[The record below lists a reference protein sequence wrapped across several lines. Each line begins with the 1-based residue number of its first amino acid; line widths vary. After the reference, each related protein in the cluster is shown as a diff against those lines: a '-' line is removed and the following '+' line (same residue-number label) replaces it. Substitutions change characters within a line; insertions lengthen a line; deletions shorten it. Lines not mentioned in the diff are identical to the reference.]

1 MQILNRLTIRNL
13 KLNKRRTIVTIIGII
28 LATALLTAV
37 ATMAVSLKES
47 VTLRSKKVDGDFH
60 LLLYDMTD
68 KEKESVINNRQVES
82 YYETH
87 EVGYGVLDGCVNDS
101 KPYVYIEALDS
112 DTFEKAEINVTSG
125 RLPED
130 DSEIVI
136 SSHIKTNG
144 GVKYNLGDKI
154 TFDIGDRTYNGK
166 KLYQNDTYREDE
178 QLEAKQTKTYKVVG
192 ICDRLP
198 YGEEP
203 RTAPGYSVI
212 TLANKADTSL
222 NKSDIYLRFNKKA
235 LKDRYDLTADILGVD
250 KTLFNKLN
258 SGKLEDKEI
267 QTLKSQLD
275 KTHSYYINNSLI
287 KYEAF
292 YDSSVAFVYNMAAV
306 VMVIIIIT
314 SAVCISNSFAIS
326 INQKTKQYGMLASI
340 GATPRQ
346 IRKNVFFE
354 AAFMGV
360 IGIVAG
366 IGGGLSASY
375 ILVVLSNKMLID
387 TFEMSI
393 VYAPSLLGVLLS
405 IVLAIVTIVLS
416 ALVPA
421 IRASRMSPIMAINH
435 SEDIKIKSKSLKTP
449 KLIGKVWGEGGVLA
463 YKNMKRNK
471 RKYRVITISIALSV
485 STFIAL
491 YGFMSLLTESVNRY
505 ANDKIDLRVYMSSYK
520 SMSVDEANKKVSN
533 IVNRINNETNIT
545 DFTFARGFYASLKD
559 EPKYSSDYKEVNK
572 YEAGLAENN
581 GYYISI
587 ISLGNEEYGKYIKK
601 LGISKETAQSGGIL
615 VDNTYQYINNGND
628 IKYFNIYDGYKAGD
642 VLTYRIDTSNSS
654 KSLDNS
660 KSSDDTT
667 LYDIRIVALS
677 NERPFGY
684 DNAYTSYGYLIVS
697 DDYMNRIDTKN
708 TDSTLLNINCDDPD
722 KAQDILVN
730 EFNIGQNYIF
740 NAAQERRNDEKLILT
755 MKIFLYGFI
764 AIVSLIGITNIFN
777 TVTTGMEL
785 RGKEFAMLQSIGMTK
800 KEFDKMIRLESVFYG
815 SKALIIGVV
824 SGTILSYV
832 IYISAGES
840 QLKYTLPLLAIVMSV
855 IVVIILLLGIMKY
868 SIAQIRKQNIIETIR
883 NEYTIEENI

>member
-13 KLNKRRTIVTIIGII
+13 KLNKKRTIVTIIGII

-47 VTLRSKKVDGDFH
+47 ITLREKKVDGDFH

-82 YYETH
+82 YYEMH
-87 EVGYGVLDGCVNDS
+87 EIGYAVLEDCVNDS
-101 KPYVYIEALDS
+101 KPYVYIEALDN

-144 GVKYNLGDKI
+144 GVKYNLGDEI

-166 KLYQNDTYREDE
+166 KLYQNDDYREDE
-178 QLEAKQTKTYKVVG
+178 LLDVKQTKTYKVVG

-212 TLANKADTSL
+212 TFANKSDTSL
-222 NKSDIYLRFNKKA
+222 NKSDIYIRFYKKV
-235 LKDRYDLTADILGVD
+235 LKDRYNITADILGVD
-250 KTLFNKLN
+250 RILFNKQY
-258 SGKLEDKEI
+258 SGSPTDEEAEI
-267 QTLKSQLD
+267 LKNQLD
-275 KTHSYYINNSLI
+275 KAHSYYINNSLI

-354 AAFMGV
+354 AAFIGV
-360 IGIVAG
+360 IGVAAG
-366 IGGGLSASY
+366 IVGGLSASY
-375 ILVVLSNKMLID
+375 ILVILSNKMLID
-387 TFEMSI
+387 TLEMSI

-416 ALVPA
+416 ALVPS

-435 SEDIKIKSKSLKTP
+435 SEDIKIKSKSLRTP
-449 KLIGKVWGEGGVLA
+449 KLVGKIWGEGGVLA

-485 STFIAL
+485 MTFIAL
-491 YGFMSLLTESVNRY
+491 YGFMSLLTDSANRY
-505 ANDKIDLRVYMSSYK
+505 ANGNIDLRVYMSSYK
-520 SMSVDEANKKVSN
+520 NMSVDEADKKVSN

-545 DFTFARGFYASLKD
+545 DFTFARGFNGILRDK
-559 EPKYSSDYKEVNK
+559 PKYSADY
-572 YEAGLAENN
+572 YEMYNYERGLAEPDN
-581 GYYISI
+581 YYINI
-587 ISLGNEEYGKYIKK
+587 ISLGNEEYEKYIKK

-615 VDNTYQYINNGND
+615 VDNTYQYINNGNNV
-628 IKYFNIYDGYKAGD
+628 KYFNVYDGYKAGD
-642 VLTYRIDTSNSS
+642 ILTYQAGNAGRGQST
-654 KSLDNS
+654 DNNRQ
-660 KSSDDTT
+660 SDNTT
-667 LYDIRIVALS
+667 FYDIKIVALS

-697 DDYMNRIDTKN
+697 DDYMNQFNPRDIDC
-708 TDSTLLNINCDDPD
+708 SVLLNINCDDPD

-730 EFNIGQNYIF
+730 EFDIGKNNIV
-740 NAAQERRNDEKLILT
+740 NAAQERRNNENLILT
-755 MKIFLYGFI
+755 IKIFLYGFI
-764 AIVSLIGITNIFN
+764 AVVSLIGITNIFN

-800 KEFDKMIRLESVFYG
+800 REFDKMIRMESVFYG

-824 SGTILSYV
+824 SGTLFSYV

-840 QLKYTLPLLAIVMSV
+840 QLRYVFPLPAIVIAV
-855 IVVIILLLGIMKY
+855 VVVIILLLGIMKY
-868 SIAQIRKQNIIETIR
+868 SLVQIRKQNIIETIR
-883 NEYTIEENI
+883 NENI

>member
-730 EFNIGQNYIF
+730 EFDIGKNNIV
-740 NAAQERRNDEKLILT
+740 NAAQERRNNENLILT
-755 MKIFLYGFI
+755 IKIFLYGFI
-764 AIVSLIGITNIFN
+764 AVVSLIGITNIFN

-800 KEFDKMIRLESVFYG
+800 REFDKMIRMESVFYG

-824 SGTILSYV
+824 SGTLLSYV

-840 QLKYTLPLLAIVMSV
+840 QLRYVFPLQAIVIAV
-855 IVVIILLLGIMKY
+855 VVVIILLLGIMKY
-868 SIAQIRKQNIIETIR
+868 SIVQIRKQNIIETIR
-883 NEYTIEENI
+883 NENI

>member
-471 RKYRVITISIALSV
+471 RKYRVITISIAISV

-883 NEYTIEENI
+883 NENI

>member
-13 KLNKRRTIVTIIGII
+13 KLNKKRTIVTIIGII

-47 VTLRSKKVDGDFH
+47 ITLRAKKVDGDFH

-68 KEKESVINNRQVES
+68 KEKESIINNRQVES
-82 YYETH
+82 YYEMH
-87 EVGYGVLDGCVNDS
+87 EVGYAVLDGCVNDS

-144 GVKYNLGDKI
+144 GVKYNIGDEI
-154 TFDIGDRTYNGK
+154 TFDVGDRTYNGK
-166 KLYQNDTYREDE
+166 KLYQNDDYREDE
-178 QLEAKQTKTYKVVG
+178 LLDVKKTKTYKVVG

-212 TLANKADTSL
+212 TFANKSDTSL
-222 NKSDIYLRFNKKA
+222 NKSDIYIRFHKKV
-235 LKDRYDLTADILGVD
+235 LKDRYNIIADILGVD
-250 KTLFNKLN
+250 RILFNKQY
-258 SGKLEDKEI
+258 SGSPTDEEAGI
-267 QTLKSQLD
+267 LKNQLD
-275 KTHSYYINNSLI
+275 KAHSYYINNSII
-287 KYEAF
+287 KYEVF

-360 IGIVAG
+360 IGVAAG
-366 IGGGLSASY
+366 IVGGLSASY
-375 ILVVLSNKMLID
+375 ILVILSNKMLID
-387 TFEMSI
+387 TLEMSI

-435 SEDIKIKSKSLKTP
+435 SEDIKIKSKSLRTP
-449 KLIGKVWGEGGVLA
+449 ELVSKVWGEGGVIA

-485 STFIAL
+485 MTFIAL
-491 YGFMSLLTESVNRY
+491 YGFMSLLTDSANRY
-505 ANDKIDLRVYMSSYK
+505 ANGNIDLRVYMSSYK
-520 SMSVDEANKKVSN
+520 SMSVDEADKKVSD

-545 DFTFARGFYASLKD
+545 DFTFARGFNGILKD
-559 EPKYSSDYKEVNK
+559 KPKYSADY
-572 YEAGLAENN
+572 YEMYNYERGLAEPDN
-581 GYYISI
+581 YYINI
-587 ISLGNEEYGKYIKK
+587 ISLGNEEYEKYIKK

-615 VDNTYQYINNGND
+615 VDNTYQYINNGNNV
-628 IKYFNIYDGYKAGD
+628 KYFNVYDGYKAGD
-642 VLTYRIDTSNSS
+642 ILTYQA
-654 KSLDNS
+654 DNNRQ
-660 KSSDDTT
+660 SDDTT
-667 LYDIRIVALS
+667 FYDIKIVALS

-697 DDYMNRIDTKN
+697 DDYMNKIDTKN
-708 TDSTLLNINCDDPD
+708 IDSTLLNINCDDPD

-730 EFNIGQNYIF
+730 EFDIGKNNIV
-740 NAAQERRNDEKLILT
+740 NAAQERRNNENLILII
-755 MKIFLYGFI
+755 KIFLYGFI

-824 SGTILSYV
+824 SGTLLSYV

-840 QLKYTLPLLAIVMSV
+840 QLRYVFPLPAIVIAV

-883 NEYTIEENI
+883 NENI

>member
-449 KLIGKVWGEGGVLA
+449 KLIGKVWGEGGVLS

-868 SIAQIRKQNIIETIR
+868 SIAQIRKQNIVETIR
-883 NEYTIEENI
+883 NENI

>member
-393 VYAPSLLGVLLS
+393 VYAPSLLGVLLA

-883 NEYTIEENI
+883 NENI

>member
-730 EFNIGQNYIF
+730 EFDIGKNNIV

-824 SGTILSYV
+824 SGTLLSYV

-840 QLKYTLPLLAIVMSV
+840 QLRYVFPLPAIVIAV

-883 NEYTIEENI
+883 NENI

>member
-47 VTLRSKKVDGDFH
+47 VILRSKKVDGDFH

-144 GVKYNLGDKI
+144 GVKYNLGDEI

-166 KLYQNDTYREDE
+166 KLYQNDDYIEDE

-449 KLIGKVWGEGGVLA
+449 ELIGKVWGEGGVLA

-667 LYDIRIVALS
+667 LYDIKIVALS

-883 NEYTIEENI
+883 NENI

>member
-13 KLNKRRTIVTIIGII
+13 KLNKKRTIVTIIGII

-47 VTLRSKKVDGDFH
+47 ITLRAKKVDGDFH

-68 KEKESVINNRQVES
+68 KQKESVINNRQVES

-144 GVKYNLGDKI
+144 GVKYNLGDEM

-166 KLYQNDTYREDE
+166 KLYQNDDYIEDE

-360 IGIVAG
+360 IGVAAG
-366 IGGGLSASY
+366 IVGGLSASY
-375 ILVVLSNKMLID
+375 ILVILSNKMLID
-387 TFEMSI
+387 TLEMSI

-449 KLIGKVWGEGGVLA
+449 ELVSKVWGEGGVLA

-485 STFIAL
+485 MTFIAL
-491 YGFMSLLTESVNRY
+491 YGFMSLLTDSANRY
-505 ANDKIDLRVYMSSYK
+505 ANGNIDLRVYMSSYK
-520 SMSVDEANKKVSN
+520 NMSVDEADKKVSN

-545 DFTFARGFYASLKD
+545 DFTFARGFNGILKD
-559 EPKYSSDYKEVNK
+559 KPKYSADY
-572 YEAGLAENN
+572 YEMYNYERGLAEPDN
-581 GYYISI
+581 YYINI
-587 ISLGNEEYGKYIKK
+587 ISLGNEEYEKYIKK

-615 VDNTYQYINNGND
+615 VDNTYQYINNGNNV
-628 IKYFNIYDGYKAGD
+628 KYFNVYDGYKAGD
-642 VLTYRIDTSNSS
+642 ILTYQA
-654 KSLDNS
+654 DNNRQ
-660 KSSDDTT
+660 SDDTT
-667 LYDIRIVALS
+667 FYDIKIVALS

-697 DDYMNRIDTKN
+697 DDYMNKIDTKN
-708 TDSTLLNINCDDPD
+708 IDSTLLNINCDDPD

-730 EFNIGQNYIF
+730 EFDIGKNNIV
-740 NAAQERRNDEKLILT
+740 NAAQERRNNENLILII
-755 MKIFLYGFI
+755 KIFLYGFI

-785 RGKEFAMLQSIGMTK
+785 RSKEFAMLQSIGMTK
-800 KEFDKMIRLESVFYG
+800 REFDKMIRMESVFYG

-824 SGTILSYV
+824 SGTVLSYI
-832 IYISAGES
+832 IYMAAGES
-840 QLKYTLPLLAIVMSV
+840 QLRYTLPLPAIVIAV
-855 IVVIILLLGIMKY
+855 VVVIILLLGIMKY
-868 SIAQIRKQNIIETIR
+868 SIVQIRKQNIIETIR
-883 NEYTIEENI
+883 NENI

>member
-60 LLLYDMTD
+60 LLLNDMTD

-730 EFNIGQNYIF
+730 EFDIRKNNIV
-740 NAAQERRNDEKLILT
+740 NAAQERRNNENLILT
-755 MKIFLYGFI
+755 IKIFLYGFI
-764 AIVSLIGITNIFN
+764 AVVSLIGITNIFN

-800 KEFDKMIRLESVFYG
+800 REFDKMIRMESVFYG

-824 SGTILSYV
+824 SGTLLSYV
-832 IYISAGES
+832 IYIAAGES
-840 QLKYTLPLLAIVMSV
+840 QLRYVFPLQAIVIAV
-855 IVVIILLLGIMKY
+855 VVVIILLLGIMKY
-868 SIAQIRKQNIIETIR
+868 SIVQIRKQNIIETIR
-883 NEYTIEENI
+883 NENI

>member
-421 IRASRMSPIMAINH
+421 IRALRMSPIMAINH

-883 NEYTIEENI
+883 NENI

>member
-13 KLNKRRTIVTIIGII
+13 KLNKKRTIVTIIGII

-37 ATMAVSLKES
+37 AAMAVGLKES
-47 VTLRSKKVDGDFH
+47 ITLRAKKVDGDFH

-82 YYETH
+82 YYEMH
-87 EVGYGVLDGCVNDS
+87 EVGYAVLDGCVNDS
-101 KPYVYIEALDS
+101 KPYVYIEALDG

-144 GVKYNLGDKI
+144 GVKYNIGDEI
-154 TFDIGDRTYNGK
+154 TFDVGDRTYNGK
-166 KLYQNDTYREDE
+166 KLYQNDDYREDE
-178 QLEAKQTKTYKVVG
+178 LLDVKKTKTYKVVG

-212 TLANKADTSL
+212 TFANKSDTSL
-222 NKSDIYLRFNKKA
+222 NKSDIYIRFHKKV
-235 LKDRYDLTADILGVD
+235 LKDRYNITADILGVD
-250 KTLFNKLN
+250 RILFNKQY
-258 SGKLEDKEI
+258 SGSPTDEEAEI
-267 QTLKSQLD
+267 LKNQLD
-275 KTHSYYINNSLI
+275 KAHSYYINNSLI
-287 KYEAF
+287 KYEVF

-360 IGIVAG
+360 IGVAAG
-366 IGGGLSASY
+366 IVVGLSASY
-375 ILVVLSNKMLID
+375 ILVILSNKMLID
-387 TFEMSI
+387 TLEMSI

-435 SEDIKIKSKSLKTP
+435 SEDIKIKSKSLRTP
-449 KLIGKVWGEGGVLA
+449 ELVSKVWGEGGVLA

-485 STFIAL
+485 MTFIAL
-491 YGFMSLLTESVNRY
+491 YGFMSLLTDSANRY
-505 ANDKIDLRVYMSSYK
+505 ANGNIDLRVYMSSYK
-520 SMSVDEANKKVSN
+520 NMSADEADKKVSN

-545 DFTFARGFYASLKD
+545 DFTFARGFNGILKD
-559 EPKYSSDYKEVNK
+559 KPKYSADY
-572 YEAGLAENN
+572 YEMYNYERGLAEPDN
-581 GYYISI
+581 YYISI
-587 ISLGNEEYGKYIKK
+587 ISLGNEEYEKYIKK
-601 LGISKETAQSGGIL
+601 LGLSKETAQSGGIL
-615 VDNTYQYINNGND
+615 VDNTYQYINNGNNV
-628 IKYFNIYDGYKAGD
+628 KYFNVYDGYKAGD
-642 VLTYRIDTSNSS
+642 ILTYQA
-654 KSLDNS
+654 DNNRQ
-660 KSSDDTT
+660 SDDTT
-667 LYDIRIVALS
+667 FYDIKIVALS

-697 DDYMNRIDTKN
+697 DDYMNKIDTKN
-708 TDSTLLNINCDDPD
+708 IESTLLNINCDDPD

-730 EFNIGQNYIF
+730 EFDIGKNNIV

-785 RGKEFAMLQSIGMTK
+785 RSKEFAMLQSIGMTK
-800 KEFDKMIRLESVFYG
+800 REFDKMIRMESVFYG

-824 SGTILSYV
+824 SGTVLSYI
-832 IYISAGES
+832 IYMAAGES
-840 QLKYTLPLLAIVMSV
+840 QLRYTLPLPAIVIAV
-855 IVVIILLLGIMKY
+855 VVVIILLLGIMKY
-868 SIAQIRKQNIIETIR
+868 SIVQIRKQNIIETIR
-883 NEYTIEENI
+883 NENI

>member
-136 SSHIKTNG
+136 SSHIKTND

-435 SEDIKIKSKSLKTP
+435 SEDIKIKSKSLETP

-730 EFNIGQNYIF
+730 EFDIGKNNIV
-740 NAAQERRNDEKLILT
+740 NAAQERRNNENLILT
-755 MKIFLYGFI
+755 IKIFLYGFI

-824 SGTILSYV
+824 SGTLLSYV

-840 QLKYTLPLLAIVMSV
+840 QLRYVFPLPAIVIAV

-883 NEYTIEENI
+883 NENI

>member
-366 IGGGLSASY
+366 IGGGLLASY

-387 TFEMSI
+387 TFEMNI

-491 YGFMSLLTESVNRY
+491 YGFMSLLTESANRY

-520 SMSVDEANKKVSN
+520 SMSVDEVNKKVSN

-587 ISLGNEEYGKYIKK
+587 ISLGNDEYEKYIKK
-601 LGISKETAQSGGIL
+601 LGISKETAQSGAIL

-667 LYDIRIVALS
+667 FYDIKIVALS

-697 DDYMNRIDTKN
+697 DDYMNKIDTKN

-730 EFNIGQNYIF
+730 EFDIGQNYIF
-740 NAAQERRNDEKLILT
+740 NAAQERRNDEKFILT

-868 SIAQIRKQNIIETIR
+868 SIVQIRKQNIIETIR
-883 NEYTIEENI
+883 NENI

>member
-615 VDNTYQYINNGND
+615 VDNTYQYINNGDD

-883 NEYTIEENI
+883 NENI

>member
-340 GATPRQ
+340 GATTRQ

-883 NEYTIEENI
+883 NENI

>member
-855 IVVIILLLGIMKY
+855 IVVIILLLEIMKY

-883 NEYTIEENI
+883 NENI

>member
-13 KLNKRRTIVTIIGII
+13 KLNKKRTIVTIIGII

-47 VTLRSKKVDGDFH
+47 ITLRAKKVDGDFH

-68 KEKESVINNRQVES
+68 KEKESIINNRQVES
-82 YYETH
+82 YYEMH
-87 EVGYGVLDGCVNDS
+87 EVGYAVLDGCVNDS

-144 GVKYNLGDKI
+144 GVKYNIGDEI
-154 TFDIGDRTYNGK
+154 TFDVGDRTYNGK
-166 KLYQNDTYREDE
+166 KLYQNDDYREDE
-178 QLEAKQTKTYKVVG
+178 LLDVKKTKTYKVVG

-212 TLANKADTSL
+212 TFANKSDTSL
-222 NKSDIYLRFNKKA
+222 NKSDIYIRFHKKV
-235 LKDRYDLTADILGVD
+235 LKDRYNIIADILGVD
-250 KTLFNKLN
+250 RILFNKQY
-258 SGKLEDKEI
+258 SGSPTDEEAGI
-267 QTLKSQLD
+267 LKNQLD
-275 KTHSYYINNSLI
+275 KAHSYYINNSII
-287 KYEAF
+287 KYEVF

-360 IGIVAG
+360 IGVAAG
-366 IGGGLSASY
+366 IVGGLSASY
-375 ILVVLSNKMLID
+375 ILVILSNKMLID
-387 TFEMSI
+387 TLEMSI

-435 SEDIKIKSKSLKTP
+435 SEDIKIKSKSLRTP
-449 KLIGKVWGEGGVLA
+449 ELVSKVWGEGGVIA

-485 STFIAL
+485 MTFIAL
-491 YGFMSLLTESVNRY
+491 YGFMSLLTDSANRY
-505 ANDKIDLRVYMSSYK
+505 ANGNIDLRVYMSSYK
-520 SMSVDEANKKVSN
+520 SMSVDEADKKVSD

-545 DFTFARGFYASLKD
+545 DFTFARGFNGILKD
-559 EPKYSSDYKEVNK
+559 KPKYSADY
-572 YEAGLAENN
+572 YEMYNYERGLAEPDN
-581 GYYISI
+581 YYINI
-587 ISLGNEEYGKYIKK
+587 ISLGNEEYEKYIKK
-601 LGISKETAQSGGIL
+601 LGLSKETAQSGGIL
-615 VDNTYQYINNGND
+615 VDNTYQYINNGNNV
-628 IKYFNIYDGYKAGD
+628 KYFNVYDGYKAGD
-642 VLTYRIDTSNSS
+642 ILTYQA
-654 KSLDNS
+654 DNNRQ
-660 KSSDDTT
+660 SDDTT
-667 LYDIRIVALS
+667 FYDIKIVALS

-697 DDYMNRIDTKN
+697 DDYMNKIDTKN
-708 TDSTLLNINCDDPD
+708 IDSTLLNINCDDPD

-730 EFNIGQNYIF
+730 EFDIGKNNIV

-785 RGKEFAMLQSIGMTK
+785 RSKGFAMLQSIGMTK
-800 KEFDKMIRLESVFYG
+800 REFDKMIRMESVFYG

-824 SGTILSYV
+824 SGTVLSYI
-832 IYISAGES
+832 IYMAAGES
-840 QLKYTLPLLAIVMSV
+840 QLRYTLPLPAIVIAV
-855 IVVIILLLGIMKY
+855 VVVIILLLGIMKY
-868 SIAQIRKQNIIETIR
+868 SIVQIRKQNIIETIR
-883 NEYTIEENI
+883 NENI

>member
-435 SEDIKIKSKSLKTP
+435 SEDIKIKSKSLKTL

-883 NEYTIEENI
+883 NENI

>member
-144 GVKYNLGDKI
+144 GVKYNLGDEI

-883 NEYTIEENI
+883 NENI

>member
-697 DDYMNRIDTKN
+697 DDYMNSIDTKN

-730 EFNIGQNYIF
+730 EFDIGKNNIV
-740 NAAQERRNDEKLILT
+740 NAAQERRNNENLILT
-755 MKIFLYGFI
+755 IKIFLYGFI
-764 AIVSLIGITNIFN
+764 AVVSLIGITNIFN

-800 KEFDKMIRLESVFYG
+800 REFDKMIRMESVFYG

-824 SGTILSYV
+824 SGTLLSYV
-832 IYISAGES
+832 IYIAAGES
-840 QLKYTLPLLAIVMSV
+840 QLRYVFPLQAIVIAV
-855 IVVIILLLGIMKY
+855 VVVIILLLGIMKY
-868 SIAQIRKQNIIETIR
+868 SIVQIRKQNIIETIR
-883 NEYTIEENI
+883 NENI

>member
-800 KEFDKMIRLESVFYG
+800 REFDKMIRMESVFYG

-824 SGTILSYV
+824 SGTLLSYV
-832 IYISAGES
+832 IYIAAGES
-840 QLKYTLPLLAIVMSV
+840 QLRYVFPLQAIVIAV
-855 IVVIILLLGIMKY
+855 VVVIILLLGIMKY
-868 SIAQIRKQNIIETIR
+868 SIVQIRKQNIIETIR
-883 NEYTIEENI
+883 NENI

>member
-435 SEDIKIKSKSLKTP
+435 SEDIKVKSKSLKTP

-730 EFNIGQNYIF
+730 EFDIGKNNIV
-740 NAAQERRNDEKLILT
+740 NAAQERRNNENLILT
-755 MKIFLYGFI
+755 IKIFLYGFI
-764 AIVSLIGITNIFN
+764 AVVSLIGITNIFN

-800 KEFDKMIRLESVFYG
+800 REFDKMIRMESVFYG

-824 SGTILSYV
+824 SGTLLSYV
-832 IYISAGES
+832 IYIAAGES
-840 QLKYTLPLLAIVMSV
+840 QLRYVFPLQAIVIAV
-855 IVVIILLLGIMKY
+855 VVVIILLLGIMKY
-868 SIAQIRKQNIIETIR
+868 SIVQIRKQNIIETIR
-883 NEYTIEENI
+883 NENI

>member
-13 KLNKRRTIVTIIGII
+13 KLNKKRTIVTIIGII

-47 VTLRSKKVDGDFH
+47 ITLREKKVDGDFH

-82 YYETH
+82 YYEMH
-87 EVGYGVLDGCVNDS
+87 EIGYAVLEDCVNDS
-101 KPYVYIEALDS
+101 KPYVYIEALDN

-144 GVKYNLGDKI
+144 GVKYNLGDEI

-166 KLYQNDTYREDE
+166 KLYQNDDYREDE
-178 QLEAKQTKTYKVVG
+178 LLDVKQTKTYKVVG

-212 TLANKADTSL
+212 TFANKSDTSL
-222 NKSDIYLRFNKKA
+222 NKSDIYIRFYKKV
-235 LKDRYDLTADILGVD
+235 LKDRYNITADILGVD
-250 KTLFNKLN
+250 RILFNKQY
-258 SGKLEDKEI
+258 SGSPTDEEAKI
-267 QTLKSQLD
+267 LKNQLD
-275 KTHSYYINNSLI
+275 KAHSYYINNSLI

-292 YDSSVAFVYNMAAV
+292 YDSSVAFVYNMAV

-354 AAFMGV
+354 AAFIGV
-360 IGIVAG
+360 IGVAAG
-366 IGGGLSASY
+366 IVGGLSASY
-375 ILVVLSNKMLID
+375 ILVILSNKMLID
-387 TFEMSI
+387 TLEMSI

-416 ALVPA
+416 ALVPS

-435 SEDIKIKSKSLKTP
+435 SEDIKIKSKSLRTP
-449 KLIGKVWGEGGVLA
+449 KLVGKIWGEGGVLA

-485 STFIAL
+485 MTFIAL
-491 YGFMSLLTESVNRY
+491 YGFMSLLTDSANRY
-505 ANDKIDLRVYMSSYK
+505 ANGNIDLRVYMSSYK
-520 SMSVDEANKKVSN
+520 NMSVDEADKKVSN

-545 DFTFARGFYASLKD
+545 DFTFARGFNGILRDK
-559 EPKYSSDYKEVNK
+559 PKYSADY
-572 YEAGLAENN
+572 YEMYNYERGLAEPDN
-581 GYYISI
+581 YYINI
-587 ISLGNEEYGKYIKK
+587 ISLGNEEYEKYIKK

-615 VDNTYQYINNGND
+615 VDNTYQYINNGNNV
-628 IKYFNIYDGYKAGD
+628 KYFNVYDGYKAGD
-642 VLTYRIDTSNSS
+642 ILTYQAGNAGRGQST
-654 KSLDNS
+654 DNNRQ
-660 KSSDDTT
+660 SDNTT
-667 LYDIRIVALS
+667 FYDIKIVALS

-697 DDYMNRIDTKN
+697 DDYMNQFNPRDIDC
-708 TDSTLLNINCDDPD
+708 SVLLNINCDDPD

-730 EFNIGQNYIF
+730 EFDIGKNNIV
-740 NAAQERRNDEKLILT
+740 NAAQERRNNENLILT
-755 MKIFLYGFI
+755 IKIFLYGFI
-764 AIVSLIGITNIFN
+764 AVVSLIGITNIFN

-800 KEFDKMIRLESVFYG
+800 REFDKMIRMESVFYG

-824 SGTILSYV
+824 SGTLLSYV

-840 QLKYTLPLLAIVMSV
+840 QLRYVFPLPAIVIAV
-855 IVVIILLLGIMKY
+855 VVVIILLLGIMKY
-868 SIAQIRKQNIIETIR
+868 SLVQIRKQNIIETIR
-883 NEYTIEENI
+883 NENI

>member
-287 KYEAF
+287 KYEVF

-883 NEYTIEENI
+883 NENI

>member
-287 KYEAF
+287 KYEVF

-730 EFNIGQNYIF
+730 EFNIGQNYII

-883 NEYTIEENI
+883 NENI

>member
-654 KSLDNS
+654 KLLDNS

-883 NEYTIEENI
+883 NENI

>member
-87 EVGYGVLDGCVNDS
+87 EVGYAVLDGCVNDS

-144 GVKYNLGDKI
+144 GVKYNLGDEI

-166 KLYQNDTYREDE
+166 KLYQNDTYQEDE

-883 NEYTIEENI
+883 NENI

>member
-154 TFDIGDRTYNGK
+154 TFYIGDRTYNGK

-505 ANDKIDLRVYMSSYK
+505 ATDKIDLRVYMSSYK

-824 SGTILSYV
+824 SGTLLSYV
-832 IYISAGES
+832 IYIAAGES
-840 QLKYTLPLLAIVMSV
+840 QLRYVFPLPAIVIAV
-855 IVVIILLLGIMKY
+855 VVVIILLLGIMKY
-868 SIAQIRKQNIIETIR
+868 SIVQIRKQNIIETIR
-883 NEYTIEENI
+883 NENI

>member
-13 KLNKRRTIVTIIGII
+13 KLNKKRTIVTIIGII

-47 VTLRSKKVDGDFH
+47 ITLRAKKVDGDFH

-68 KEKESVINNRQVES
+68 KQKESVINNRQVES
-82 YYETH
+82 YYEMH
-87 EVGYGVLDGCVNDS
+87 EVGYAVLDGCVNDS
-101 KPYVYIEALDS
+101 KPYVYIEALDG

-144 GVKYNLGDKI
+144 GVKYNIGDEI
-154 TFDIGDRTYNGK
+154 TFDVGDRTYNGK
-166 KLYQNDTYREDE
+166 KLYQNDDYREDE
-178 QLEAKQTKTYKVVG
+178 LLDVKKTKTYKVVG

-212 TLANKADTSL
+212 TFANKSDISL
-222 NKSDIYLRFNKKA
+222 NKSDIYIRFHKKV
-235 LKDRYDLTADILGVD
+235 LKDRYNIIADILGVD
-250 KTLFNKLN
+250 RILFNKQY
-258 SGKLEDKEI
+258 SGSPTGEEAEI
-267 QTLKSQLD
+267 LKNQLD
-275 KTHSYYINNSLI
+275 KAQSYYINNSLI
-287 KYEAF
+287 KYEVF

-360 IGIVAG
+360 IGVAAG
-366 IGGGLSASY
+366 IVGGLSASY
-375 ILVVLSNKMLID
+375 ILVILSNKMLID
-387 TFEMSI
+387 TLEMSI

-449 KLIGKVWGEGGVLA
+449 ELVSKVWGEGGVLA

-485 STFIAL
+485 MTFIAL
-491 YGFMSLLTESVNRY
+491 YGFMSLLTDSANRY
-505 ANDKIDLRVYMSSYK
+505 ANGNIDLRVYMSSYK
-520 SMSVDEANKKVSN
+520 NMSVDEADKKVSN

-545 DFTFARGFYASLKD
+545 DFTFARGFNGILKD
-559 EPKYSSDYKEVNK
+559 KPKYSADY
-572 YEAGLAENN
+572 YEMYNYERGLAEPDN
-581 GYYISI
+581 YYINI
-587 ISLGNEEYGKYIKK
+587 ISLGNEEYEKYIKK

-615 VDNTYQYINNGND
+615 VDNTYQYINNGNNV
-628 IKYFNIYDGYKAGD
+628 KYFNVYDGYKAGD
-642 VLTYRIDTSNSS
+642 ILTYQA
-654 KSLDNS
+654 DNNRQ
-660 KSSDDTT
+660 SDDTT
-667 LYDIRIVALS
+667 FYDIKIVALS

-697 DDYMNRIDTKN
+697 DDYMNKIDTKN
-708 TDSTLLNINCDDPD
+708 IDSTLLNINCDDPD

-730 EFNIGQNYIF
+730 EFDIGKNNIV
-740 NAAQERRNDEKLILT
+740 NAAQERRNNENLILII
-755 MKIFLYGFI
+755 KIFLYGFI

-785 RGKEFAMLQSIGMTK
+785 RSKEFAMLQSIGMTK
-800 KEFDKMIRLESVFYG
+800 REFDKMIRMESVFYG

-824 SGTILSYV
+824 SGTVLSYI
-832 IYISAGES
+832 IYMAAGES
-840 QLKYTLPLLAIVMSV
+840 QLRYTLPLPAIVIAV
-855 IVVIILLLGIMKY
+855 VVVIILLLGIMKY
-868 SIAQIRKQNIIETIR
+868 SIVQIRKQNIIETIR
-883 NEYTIEENI
+883 NENI

>member
-764 AIVSLIGITNIFN
+764 SIVSLIGITNIFN

-883 NEYTIEENI
+883 NENI

>member
-13 KLNKRRTIVTIIGII
+13 KLNKKRTIVTIIGII

-47 VTLRSKKVDGDFH
+47 ITLRAKKVDGDFH

-68 KEKESVINNRQVES
+68 KEKESIINNRQVES
-82 YYETH
+82 YYEMH
-87 EVGYGVLDGCVNDS
+87 EVGYAVLDGCVNDS

-144 GVKYNLGDKI
+144 GVKYNIGDEI
-154 TFDIGDRTYNGK
+154 TFDVGDRTYNGK
-166 KLYQNDTYREDE
+166 KLYQNDDYREDE
-178 QLEAKQTKTYKVVG
+178 LLDVKKTKTYKVVG

-212 TLANKADTSL
+212 TFANKSDTSL
-222 NKSDIYLRFNKKA
+222 NKSDIYIRFHKKV
-235 LKDRYDLTADILGVD
+235 LKDRYNIIADILGVD
-250 KTLFNKLN
+250 RILFNKQY
-258 SGKLEDKEI
+258 SGSPTDEEAGI
-267 QTLKSQLD
+267 LKNQLD
-275 KTHSYYINNSLI
+275 KAHSYYINNSII
-287 KYEAF
+287 KYEVF

-360 IGIVAG
+360 IGVAAG
-366 IGGGLSASY
+366 IVGGLSASY
-375 ILVVLSNKMLID
+375 ILVILSNKMLID
-387 TFEMSI
+387 TLEMSI

-449 KLIGKVWGEGGVLA
+449 ELVSKVWGEGGVLA

-485 STFIAL
+485 MTFIAL
-491 YGFMSLLTESVNRY
+491 YGFMSLLTDSANRY
-505 ANDKIDLRVYMSSYK
+505 ANGNIDLRVYMSSYK
-520 SMSVDEANKKVSN
+520 NMSVDEADKKVSN

-545 DFTFARGFYASLKD
+545 DFTFARGFNGILKD
-559 EPKYSSDYKEVNK
+559 KPKYSADY
-572 YEAGLAENN
+572 YEMYNYERGLAEPDN
-581 GYYISI
+581 YYINI
-587 ISLGNEEYGKYIKK
+587 ISLGNEEYEKYIKK

-615 VDNTYQYINNGND
+615 VDNTYQYINNGNNV
-628 IKYFNIYDGYKAGD
+628 KYFNVYDGYKAGD
-642 VLTYRIDTSNSS
+642 ILTYQA
-654 KSLDNS
+654 DNNRQ
-660 KSSDDTT
+660 SDDTT
-667 LYDIRIVALS
+667 FYDIKIVALS

-697 DDYMNRIDTKN
+697 DDYMNKIDTKN
-708 TDSTLLNINCDDPD
+708 IDSTLLNINCDDPD

-730 EFNIGQNYIF
+730 EFDIGKNNIV
-740 NAAQERRNDEKLILT
+740 NAAQERRNNENLILII
-755 MKIFLYGFI
+755 KIFLYGFI

-785 RGKEFAMLQSIGMTK
+785 RSKEFAMLQSIGMTK
-800 KEFDKMIRLESVFYG
+800 REFDKMIRMESVFYG

-824 SGTILSYV
+824 SGTVLSYI
-832 IYISAGES
+832 IYMAAGES
-840 QLKYTLPLLAIVMSV
+840 QLRYTLPLPAIVIAV
-855 IVVIILLLGIMKY
+855 VVVIILLLGIMKY
-868 SIAQIRKQNIIETIR
+868 SIVQIRKQNIIETIR
-883 NEYTIEENI
+883 NENI

>member
-520 SMSVDEANKKVSN
+520 SMSVDDANKKVSN

-883 NEYTIEENI
+883 NENI

>member
-340 GATPRQ
+340 GATSRQ

-824 SGTILSYV
+824 SGTLLSYV

-840 QLKYTLPLLAIVMSV
+840 QLRYVFPLPAIVIAV

-883 NEYTIEENI
+883 NENI

>member
-13 KLNKRRTIVTIIGII
+13 KLNKKRTIVTIIGII

-37 ATMAVSLKES
+37 ASMAVSLKES
-47 VTLRSKKVDGDFH
+47 ITLRAKKVDGDFH

-68 KEKESVINNRQVES
+68 KQKESVINNRQVES
-82 YYETH
+82 YYEMH
-87 EVGYGVLDGCVNDS
+87 EVGYAVLDGCVNDS
-101 KPYVYIEALDS
+101 KPYVYIEALDG

-144 GVKYNLGDKI
+144 GVKYNIGDEI
-154 TFDIGDRTYNGK
+154 TFDVGDRTYNGK
-166 KLYQNDTYREDE
+166 KLYQNDDYREDE
-178 QLEAKQTKTYKVVG
+178 LLDVKKTKTYKVVG

-212 TLANKADTSL
+212 TFANKSDTSL
-222 NKSDIYLRFNKKA
+222 NESDIYIRFHKKV
-235 LKDRYDLTADILGVD
+235 LKDRYNITADILGVD
-250 KTLFNKLN
+250 RILFNKQY
-258 SGKLEDKEI
+258 SGSPTDEEAEI
-267 QTLKSQLD
+267 LKNQLD
-275 KTHSYYINNSLI
+275 KAQSYYINNSLI
-287 KYEAF
+287 KYEVF

-360 IGIVAG
+360 IGVAAG
-366 IGGGLSASY
+366 IVGGLSASY
-375 ILVVLSNKMLID
+375 ILVILSNKMLID
-387 TFEMSI
+387 TLEMSI

-449 KLIGKVWGEGGVLA
+449 ELVSKVWGEGGVLA

-485 STFIAL
+485 MTFIAL
-491 YGFMSLLTESVNRY
+491 YGFMSLLTDSANRY
-505 ANDKIDLRVYMSSYK
+505 ANGNIDLRVYMSSYK
-520 SMSVDEANKKVSN
+520 NMSVDEADKKVSN

-545 DFTFARGFYASLKD
+545 DFTFARGFNGILKD
-559 EPKYSSDYKEVNK
+559 KPKYSADY
-572 YEAGLAENN
+572 YEMYNYERGLAEPDN
-581 GYYISI
+581 YYINI
-587 ISLGNEEYGKYIKK
+587 ISLGNEEYEKYIKK

-615 VDNTYQYINNGND
+615 VDNTYQYINNGNNV
-628 IKYFNIYDGYKAGD
+628 KYFNVYDGYKAGD
-642 VLTYRIDTSNSS
+642 ILTYQA
-654 KSLDNS
+654 DNNRQ
-660 KSSDDTT
+660 SDDTT
-667 LYDIRIVALS
+667 FYDIKIVALS

-697 DDYMNRIDTKN
+697 DDYMNKIDTKN
-708 TDSTLLNINCDDPD
+708 IDSTLLNINCDDPD

-730 EFNIGQNYIF
+730 EFDIGKNNIV
-740 NAAQERRNDEKLILT
+740 NAAQERRNNENLILII
-755 MKIFLYGFI
+755 KIFLYGFI

-785 RGKEFAMLQSIGMTK
+785 RSKEFAMLQSIGMTK
-800 KEFDKMIRLESVFYG
+800 REFDKMIRMESVFYG

-824 SGTILSYV
+824 SGTVLSYI
-832 IYISAGES
+832 IYMAAGES
-840 QLKYTLPLLAIVMSV
+840 QLRYTLPLPAIVIAV
-855 IVVIILLLGIMKY
+855 VVVIILLLGIMKY
-868 SIAQIRKQNIIETIR
+868 SIVQIRKQNIIETIR
-883 NEYTIEENI
+883 NENI

>member
-222 NKSDIYLRFNKKA
+222 NKSDIYLRLNKKA

-883 NEYTIEENI
+883 NENI

>member
-708 TDSTLLNINCDDPD
+708 TDSTLLNINCDYPD

-730 EFNIGQNYIF
+730 EFDIRKNNIV
-740 NAAQERRNDEKLILT
+740 NAAQERRNNENLILT
-755 MKIFLYGFI
+755 IKIFLYGFI
-764 AIVSLIGITNIFN
+764 AVVSLIGITNIFN

-800 KEFDKMIRLESVFYG
+800 REFDKMIRMESVFYG

-824 SGTILSYV
+824 SGTLLSYV
-832 IYISAGES
+832 IYIAAGES
-840 QLKYTLPLLAIVMSV
+840 QLRYVFPLQAIVIAV
-855 IVVIILLLGIMKY
+855 VVVIILLLGIMKY
-868 SIAQIRKQNIIETIR
+868 SIVQIRKQNIIETIR
-883 NEYTIEENI
+883 NENI

>member
-730 EFNIGQNYIF
+730 EFNIGQNYIV

-800 KEFDKMIRLESVFYG
+800 REFDKMIRLESVFYG

-824 SGTILSYV
+824 SGTVLSYI
-832 IYISAGES
+832 IYMAAGES
-840 QLKYTLPLLAIVMSV
+840 QLRYTFPLPAIVIAV
-855 IVVIILLLGIMKY
+855 VVVIILLLGIMKY
-868 SIAQIRKQNIIETIR
+868 SIVQIRKQNIIETIR
-883 NEYTIEENI
+883 NENI

>member
-37 ATMAVSLKES
+37 ATMAVSLKEN

-883 NEYTIEENI
+883 NENI

>member
-287 KYEAF
+287 KNEAF

-730 EFNIGQNYIF
+730 EFDIGKNNIV
-740 NAAQERRNDEKLILT
+740 NAAQERRNNENLILT
-755 MKIFLYGFI
+755 IKIFLYGFI
-764 AIVSLIGITNIFN
+764 AVVSLIGITNIFN

-800 KEFDKMIRLESVFYG
+800 REFDKMIRMESVFYG

-824 SGTILSYV
+824 SGTLLSYV
-832 IYISAGES
+832 IYIAAGES
-840 QLKYTLPLLAIVMSV
+840 QLRYVFPLQAIVIAV
-855 IVVIILLLGIMKY
+855 VVVIILLLGIMKY
-868 SIAQIRKQNIIETIR
+868 SIVQIRKQNIIETIR
-883 NEYTIEENI
+883 NENI